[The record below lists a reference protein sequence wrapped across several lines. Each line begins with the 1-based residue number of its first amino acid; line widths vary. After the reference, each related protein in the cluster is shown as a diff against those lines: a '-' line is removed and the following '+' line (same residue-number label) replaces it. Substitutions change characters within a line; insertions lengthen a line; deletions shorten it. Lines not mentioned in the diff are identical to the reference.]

1 MALISKDE
9 EQISEELLKKSI
21 DASKN
26 VQEVVID
33 ENDSIDP
40 DKDVNN
46 KHGLAY
52 LIANGINAEES
63 IDILGDKDTFV
74 NRLKNFV
81 SLAKSK
87 YGRLMEL
94 KANMNMEEYS
104 KESSELKNECNYLGI
119 NNLFLMAKT
128 HEQKSKNGDTNY
140 VIENFKE
147 YEDEIMRV
155 NKIIEDFIN

>member
-1 MALISKDE
+1 MALFSKDE
-9 EQISEELLKKSI
+9 ESISEELLKKSM

-33 ENDSIDP
+33 EEENLDP

-52 LIANGINAEES
+52 LIANGIDANAS

-74 NRLKNFV
+74 NRLRNFS

-87 YGRLMEL
+87 YGRLMEC
-94 KANMNMEEYS
+94 KANMNMAEYS
-104 KESSELKNECNYLGI
+104 KESEELKKECNYLGI
-119 NNLFLMAKT
+119 DNLFIMAKA
-128 HEQKSKNGDTNY
+128 HEQKSRVGDTNY

-147 YEDEIMRV
+147 YEDEIMRIV
-155 NKIIEDFIN
+155 KLTEEYFN

>member
-1 MALISKDE
+1 MALFSKDE
-9 EQISEELLKKSI
+9 EEISEELLKKSM

-33 ENDSIDP
+33 DGENIDL

-52 LIANGINAEES
+52 LTANGIDAEAA
-63 IDILGDKDTFV
+63 IDILGDKDSFV
-74 NRLKNFV
+74 NRLRNFV
-81 SLAKSK
+81 GLAKSK
-87 YGRLMEL
+87 YGRLMEF

-104 KESSELKNECNYLGI
+104 KESGELKKECNYLGI
-119 NNLFLMAKT
+119 NNLFLMAKS
-128 HEQKSKNGDTNY
+128 HEQKSKSGDTNY

-155 NKIIEDFIN
+155 NKIIEDYIN